1 MASRCGATAS
11 GKGRKTESNE
21 GKGHV
26 MSTQM
31 QGEIAQLNS
40 ELEQSD
46 DPRECYAKVQ
56 AKIRR
61 YRQDGIKVPDDLA
74 LIEKRLVAECMA
86 ASQGRD

>member
-1 MASRCGATAS
+1 MIE
-11 GKGRKTESNE
+11 GKGR
-21 GKGHV
+21 V
-26 MSTQM
+26 MSNQM

-40 ELEQSD
+40 ELEQTD

-56 AKIRR
+56 AKIRG
-61 YRQDGIKVPDDLA
+61 YRQAGIKVPDDLA

>member
-1 MASRCGATAS
+1 MP
-11 GKGRKTESNE
+11 N
-21 GKGHV
+21 
-26 MSTQM
+26 QM
-31 QGEIAQLNS
+31 QSEIAQLNT

-61 YRQDGIKVPDDLA
+61 YRQAGMKVPEDLA
-74 LIEKRLVAECMA
+74 LIEKRLMAECMA

>member
-1 MASRCGATAS
+1 M
-11 GKGRKTESNE
+11 SN
-21 GKGHV
+21 
-26 MSTQM
+26 QM

-40 ELEQSD
+40 ELEQTD
-46 DPRECYAKVQ
+46 DPRECYAKVL

-61 YRQDGIKVPDDLA
+61 YRQAGIKVPDDLA